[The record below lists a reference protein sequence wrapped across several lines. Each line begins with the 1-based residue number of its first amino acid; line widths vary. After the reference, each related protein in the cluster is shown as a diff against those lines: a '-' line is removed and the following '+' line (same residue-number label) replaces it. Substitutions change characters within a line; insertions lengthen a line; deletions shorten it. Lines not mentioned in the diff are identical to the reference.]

1 MHSRTRIG
9 FFVEVLME
17 KAVFVALDFD
27 NQNEVHELLTK
38 LGHPQET
45 YLKIGMELY
54 YHYGAEFVKDLVKQ
68 GYHIFLDL
76 KLHDIPNTVY
86 QAARQIAQLGIFCT
100 TVHALGGSE
109 MILAARKGL
118 IDGTPAGNE
127 TPKLLAVTELTSI
140 SEKILANEQNC
151 SLSMAEQVVSLAQTA
166 KKAGADGVICSPLE
180 VKNLRKQVGSG
191 FLYVTPGIRLSN
203 KTIDDQKRIAS
214 PKKAKEFGSS
224 ALVVGRPITQAENP
238 ALVYR
243 KIKKEFE

>member
-1 MHSRTRIG
+1 MK
-9 FFVEVLME
+9 

-54 YHYGAEFVKDLVKQ
+54 YHYGAEFVQGLVKQ

-76 KLHDIPNTVY
+76 KLYDIPNTVY

-109 MILAARKGL
+109 MILAAKKGL
-118 IDGTPAGNE
+118 IDGTPAGSE

-151 SLSMAEQVVSLAQTA
+151 SLSMTDQVVSLAQTA

-191 FLYVTPGIRLSN
+191 FLYVTPGIRLVDRI
-203 KTIDDQKRIAS
+203 TDDQIRIAS

-243 KIKKEFE
+243 EIKKEFE

>member
-27 NQNEVHELLTK
+27 NQNDVLELLTK

-54 YHYGAEFVKDLVKQ
+54 YHYGAEFVQGLVKQ
-68 GYHIFLDL
+68 GYQIFLDL

-86 QAARQIAQLGIFCT
+86 QAARQIAQLSIFCT
-100 TVHALGGSE
+100 TIHALGGSE
-109 MILAARKGL
+109 MISAAKKGL
-118 IDGTPAGNE
+118 IDGTPAGSE

-151 SLSMAEQVVSLAQTA
+151 SLSMTDQVVSLAQTA

-243 KIKKEFE
+243 EIKKEFE